1 MQPIPKLSDPLD
13 IKGRPFKDRTVLSPM
28 VPNCAGKDG
37 SVTDAYNQFYQ
48 ARAQVGYMVLGAA
61 YVHPQGRGF
70 QGQLGIHDDNLIA
83 GLTKLTQSLR
93 RFTQVGIQLSFK
105 SVGRLPEAFDLR
117 EIATIT
123 QAFTRAARRASECGF
138 TAIELHACHDYWLNY
153 FLSPHFNHR
162 NDKYGGSPENR
173 FRLLKEVVQSIR
185 AEIGDE
191 LILGVRLSVEEFVQ
205 DGLTVD
211 DTLGIG
217 RRLEQLGAD
226 YISASGGI
234 GLTQYRM
241 SPPMEVERGSLLHL
255 SRALKKTLSIPVI
268 GVGRLDRA
276 DVFNQAIAGEYA
288 DLAAT
293 GRALIADPEYA
304 VKTIENQTK
313 KIRPCV
319 ACNFCLLCLHRN
331 EPVRCAVN
339 PYLGRDLLRLP
350 PLKNRT
356 KVMVVG
362 GGAAGL
368 SAAATAAGRGAR
380 VKLFEQSRDL
390 GGVINLAMRPP
401 FKEPLKDLVDYLTNQ
416 AVDSGV
422 DIQTSVKVSSEA
434 IAQQAPDQVIIATGA
449 ASLQPKIEGI
459 HTHDQILTALD
470 ALTFQHKRPGRYLI
484 VGGGAG
490 GLELAE
496 YLAADSVDITII
508 EMTATI
514 GAGLHATRLQLTLE
528 RLEKAGVRLLK
539 NTRLMA
545 IEGKDVKVAA
555 AEGVNTLGPFD
566 VIVFAVGY
574 QSNAKLATEITHD
587 QAVTIVG
594 DAAKP
599 RTIYEA
605 IKEGFDAAL
614 SL

>member
-1 MQPIPKLSDPLD
+1 
-13 IKGRPFKDRTVLSPM
+13 M

-37 SVTDAYNQFYQ
+37 SVTDAYKQFYQ
-48 ARAQVGYMVLGAA
+48 ARTQVGYMILGAA

-459 HTHDQILTALD
+459 HTHDQVLTALD

-545 IEGKDVKVAA
+545 IEGKDVKVVA

-574 QSNAKLATEITHD
+574 QSNAKLATEINND

-594 DAAKP
+594 DAAQP

>member
-48 ARAQVGYMVLGAA
+48 ARTQVGYMVLGAA

-138 TAIELHACHDYWLNY
+138 TAIELHACHDYWLNF

-217 RRLEQLGAD
+217 RRLEQLGVD

-268 GVGRLDRA
+268 GVGRLDRP
-276 DVFNQAIAGEYA
+276 DVIRRAIAGEYA

-293 GRALIADPEYA
+293 ARALIADPEYA

-313 KIRPCV
+313 EIRPCV

-368 SAAATAAGRGAR
+368 SAAATAARRGAR
-380 VKLFEQSRDL
+380 VKLFEQNRDL

-401 FKEPLKDLVDYLTNQ
+401 FKEPLMDLVDYLVNQ
-416 AVDSGV
+416 AVANGV
-422 DIQTSVKVSSEA
+422 DIQTGVKVTSET
-434 IAQQAPDQVIIATGA
+434 IARQAPDQVIIATGA
-449 ASLQPKIEGI
+449 KSLQPKIEGI

-470 ALTFQHKRPGRYLI
+470 ALAFQHKRPGRYLI

-496 YLAADSVDITII
+496 YLTADGVDITII

-514 GAGLHATRLQLTLE
+514 GAGLHATRLQLMLE
-528 RLEKAGVRLLK
+528 RIEKAGVRLLK

-545 IEGKDVKVAA
+545 VEGKDVKVAA

-574 QSNAKLATEITHD
+574 QSNAKLTTEINHN

-594 DAAKP
+594 DAVQP

-614 SL
+614 NL

>member
-37 SVTDAYNQFYQ
+37 SVTDAYKQFYQ
-48 ARAQVGYMVLGAA
+48 ARTQVGYMILGAA

-93 RFTQVGIQLSFK
+93 HFTQVGIQLSFK

-123 QAFTRAARRASECGF
+123 QAFTRAARRASESGF
-138 TAIELHACHDYWLNY
+138 TAIELHACHDYWLNF

-173 FRLLKEVVQSIR
+173 FRLLKEVIQSIR

-217 RRLEQLGAD
+217 RRLEQLGVD

-268 GVGRLDRA
+268 GVGRLDRP
-276 DVFNQAIAGEYA
+276 DVIRRAIAGEYA

-293 GRALIADPEYA
+293 ARALIADPEYA
-304 VKTIENQTK
+304 VKTIENQTRE
-313 KIRPCV
+313 IRPCV

-380 VKLFEQSRDL
+380 VKLFEQNRDL
-390 GGVINLAMRPP
+390 GGMINLGMRPP
-401 FKEPLKDLVDYLTNQ
+401 FKESLKDLVGYLANQ
-416 AVDSGV
+416 AVANGV
-422 DIQTSVKVSSEA
+422 DIQTGVKVTSET
-434 IAQQAPDQVIIATGA
+434 IARQAPDQVIIATGA
-449 ASLQPKIEGI
+449 KSLEPKIEGI

-470 ALTFQHKRPGRYLI
+470 ALAFQHKRPGRYLI

-496 YLAADSVDITII
+496 YLTADGVDITII

-514 GAGLHATRLQLTLE
+514 GAGLHATRLQLMLE
-528 RLEKAGVRLLK
+528 RIEKAGVRLLK

-545 IEGKDVKVAA
+545 VEGKDVKVAA

-574 QSNAKLATEITHD
+574 QSNAKLTTEINHN

-594 DAAKP
+594 DAVQP

-614 SL
+614 NL